1 MLSIALITK
10 SQVMWNMIFLTQ
22 RRNGSMTK
30 KKLTK
35 KKWIIL
41 YATTLNDDDD
51 DDDDDDVYACVC
63 VCVTCVNW
71 KSRWKLI
78 QTQKCCID
86 IISTLVITS
95 KPIWFNEDN

>member
-51 DDDDDDVYACVC
+51 DDDDDLYACVC